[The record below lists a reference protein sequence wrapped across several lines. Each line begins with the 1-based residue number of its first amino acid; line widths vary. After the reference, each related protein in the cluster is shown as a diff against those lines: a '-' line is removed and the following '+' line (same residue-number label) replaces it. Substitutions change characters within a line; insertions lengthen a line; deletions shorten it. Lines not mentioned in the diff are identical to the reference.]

1 MPLFFFPL
9 GNTQANKTNKPDFF
23 RKEKEKNVCVCAHTH
38 THIRTH
44 TENHKNTKSETT
56 VYKQKTGNIFST
68 QTQQYDV
75 KIFKKYR

>member
-1 MPLFFFPL
+1 MVLMDSRLF
-9 GNTQANKTNKPDFF
+9 GNYFWHLLHETRT
-23 RKEKEKNVCVCAHTH
+23 KNFIQHIETMCTH